1 MFKILFSLFFIFGS
15 ASSYAGTPACTIN
28 ANGEVTND
36 IDALD
41 VDGSGYALGCYV
53 TPDAVYIPVYRVGL
67 CSSVPTYENY
77 LTECTF
83 LLNSATAKEVEVVK
97 NQAFNVADNITL
109 TEGSYP
115 ASVLLLGTTIG
126 YKHTVNF
133 TEIQD
138 GWSDADI
145 LTEGKTCVSRT
156 VSGNA
161 DDIGDG
167 KGAFGGFYECGASS
181 LTAGKFT
188 ENEGAYWDN
197 SECVISSGVV
207 SRQSLGAG
215 SSGLLEYDTSS
226 GSAVI
231 CGMLNES
238 THETGGDGNGG
249 TDATRQLLIQ
259 TFTDPITI
267 SAATSSLEI
276 GLKVTDMLGLE
287 KHLDDGS
294 NGYYNAFLDGV
305 ELKITALSN

>member
-15 ASSYAGTPACTIN
+15 ASSYAATPACTIN

-36 IDALD
+36 INALT
-41 VDGSGYALGCYV
+41 VPVNPGYTTGCYV

-83 LLNSATAKEVEVVK
+83 VFNSATAKEVEVVK

-138 GWSDADI
+138 GWSDEDSATD
-145 LTEGKTCVSRT
+145 GKTCVSRT

-161 DDIGDG
+161 DDIGG
-167 KGAFGGFYECGASS
+167 TAGGGFYECGDSS
-181 LTAGKFT
+181 LTAGKFM
-188 ENEGAYWDN
+188 ESEGSYWDN
-197 SECVISSGVV
+197 SECVISNGVV
-207 SRQSLGAG
+207 SRPSLRPG
-215 SSGLLEYDTSS
+215 SSGLLEYTTSS

-231 CGMLNES
+231 CGMADES

-249 TDATRQLLIQ
+249 TNATRQLLIQ

-287 KHLDDGS
+287 KYMHGGA
-294 NGYYNAFLDGV
+294 GYYNAFLDGI